1 MSAWE
6 NPHRIVTAEPLQTDH
21 VVVTLIDGRR
31 ASVQPAHQYERVRD
45 AAQNVAKETG
55 CRVKVLPMII
65 TELMNF
71 MGVDA
76 AAFAASL
83 TDEEEA
89 GLRQATVT
97 ACKEALREANDAA
110 VRKEAYDLLVR
121 VGELRP

>member
-31 ASVQPAHQYERVRD
+31 ASVQPARQYERVRD
-45 AAQNVAKETG
+45 AAQNVAKETS
-55 CRVKVLPMII
+55 CRVKVLPMTI

-83 TDEEEA
+83 TEEA
-89 GLRQATVT
+89 EVELRQATVF
-97 ACKEALREANDAA
+97 ACKEALREADDAS
-110 VRKEAYDLLVR
+110 VRKEAYDLLVGM
-121 VGELRP
+121 GEMRA